1 MAEEDEKDPTWPE
14 ELVEIEMNT
23 SFDSQPQNVRR
34 SFKQEDDAC
43 PEEVTGKEKRY
54 FVSGIIIKQKQ
65 GTKIPHYMT
74 FCFHKRTL

>member
-34 SFKQEDDAC
+34 SFKQEDNAC
-43 PEEVTGKEKRY
+43 LEEVTGKEKRY
-54 FVSGIIIKQKQ
+54 FVSGIIIKQRLFNKEQ
-65 GTKIPHYMT
+65 K
-74 FCFHKRTL
+74 FHIT